1 MYQSTDTLAAYLAD
15 THDAKCVVAFIRD
28 KWPKSIASYVSQTKK
43 QWMTLDVIFEGCAAQ
58 YTAALATVDS
68 AMARAKGAEKEM
80 LRGARAKLME
90 FTCSI
95 GAW

>member
-1 MYQSTDTLAAYLAD
+1 
-15 THDAKCVVAFIRD
+15 
-28 KWPKSIASYVSQTKK
+28 
-43 QWMTLDVIFEGCAAQ
+43 MTLDVIFEGCAAQ

-68 AMARAKGAEKEM
+68 AIARAKGAEKEM